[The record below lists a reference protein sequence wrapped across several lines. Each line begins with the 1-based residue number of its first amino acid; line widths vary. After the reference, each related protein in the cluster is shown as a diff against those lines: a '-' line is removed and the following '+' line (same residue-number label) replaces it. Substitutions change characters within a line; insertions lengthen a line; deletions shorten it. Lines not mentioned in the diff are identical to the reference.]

1 VEQQVKSLQN
11 DINSRQSDLLGD
23 YTSRVAIVVGLG
35 GIGSWLALDLALM
48 GVGTIVMFDP
58 DTIEASN
65 LNRTLFKLNHIG
77 KLKTKAIEELIK
89 ERRRDITVMSYN
101 EYFTTEHFKKF
112 KNFDYMFDCSDTTR
126 LKDAISN
133 CKERANFEYVKLGYD
148 GFNGTICVND
158 YNSGKWG
165 EDSSYTITPSF
176 FAPPQVLSAIGI
188 VELIIPY
195 PVKSRTTRI
204 NLKTILTKLDKA
216 EEN

>member
-1 VEQQVKSLQN
+1 MEQQVNSLQT
-11 DINSRQSDLLGD
+11 DINSRQLDLLGD
-23 YTSRVAIVVGLG
+23 YTDQVAIVVGLG

-48 GVGTIVMFDP
+48 GVGTIIMFDP

-65 LNRTLFKLNHIG
+65 LNRTLFKLSHIG

-101 EYFTTEHFKKF
+101 EYFTTEYFKKF
-112 KNFDYMFDCSDTTR
+112 KNFEYLFDCSDTTR
-126 LKDAISN
+126 LKDAISKR
-133 CKERANFEYVKLGYD
+133 KERMDFEYVKLGYD

-158 YNSGKWG
+158 FNSGKWG

-176 FAPPQVLSAIGI
+176 FAPPQVLSALGI
-188 VELIIPY
+188 VELIIKKGR
-195 PVKSRTTRI
+195 VRTSRI

>member
-1 VEQQVKSLQN
+1 VELQINSLQT
-11 DINSRQSDLLGD
+11 DINSRQADILGD
-23 YTSRVAIVVGLG
+23 YTDQVAIVVGLG

-48 GVGTIVMFDP
+48 GVGTIIMFDP

-65 LNRTLFKLNHIG
+65 LNRTLFKLSHIG

-101 EYFTTEHFKKF
+101 EYFTTEYFKKF
-112 KNFDYMFDCSDTTR
+112 KNFEYLFDCSDTTR
-126 LKDAISN
+126 LKDAISKR
-133 CKERANFEYVKLGYD
+133 KERMDFEYVKLGYD

-158 YNSGKWG
+158 FNSGKWG

-176 FAPPQVLSAIGI
+176 FAPPQVLSALGI
-188 VELIIPY
+188 VELIIKKGR
-195 PVKSRTTRI
+195 VRTSRI